1 VIARAKKQE
10 SWLTLDQLDSPG
22 PSTYNNSA
30 GMVPKKV
37 NIGSKYK
44 EIPSFTPG
52 PGSFELSPQNKFA
65 SSQTFGLA
73 KRDDLLVEKEK

>member
-1 VIARAKKQE
+1 
-10 SWLTLDQLDSPG
+10 
-22 PSTYNNSA
+22 
-30 GMVPKKV
+30 MVPKKV